1 MERSSARHA
10 ANIWA
15 DREPDLKLSAPLIV
29 RPQQGPL
36 SSPGQGAQQENFY
49 LITFWAEPSPF
60 DRVRGH
66 GREGEPT
73 CGGFHVGIGTYGG
86 SGGVVSCPISRALEQ
101 PHQFLVVPAG
111 LIPVPC
117 AKTVSRS

>member
-36 SSPGQGAQQENFY
+36 SSPGQGAQQENFC
-49 LITFWAEPSPF
+49 LITFCVEPSPF

-73 CGGFHVGIGTYGG
+73 CGGIGVGTGTYGDR
-86 SGGVVSCPISRALEQ
+86 GGIASRPILRVRL
-101 PHQFLVVPAG
+101 G
-111 LIPVPC
+111 
-117 AKTVSRS
+117 